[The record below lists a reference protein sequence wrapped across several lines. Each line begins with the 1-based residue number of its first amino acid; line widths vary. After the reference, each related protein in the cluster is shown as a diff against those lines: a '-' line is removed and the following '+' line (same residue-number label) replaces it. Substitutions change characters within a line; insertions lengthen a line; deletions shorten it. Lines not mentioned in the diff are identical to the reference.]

1 MPDQLPVVTVCT
13 LIYNSG
19 HWVIEALKSVQA
31 QSYEKTS
38 IQNIV
43 IDDGSADNSADLVSE
58 WIRLNNFQC
67 LFIRHGVNQGIC
79 KSLNEALRHTTG
91 KYFTSLGDD
100 LWKANRLATMVS
112 VFEKLPDDFALIHT
126 PVDFCD
132 ESGNVT
138 RYNYQRKNRVREG
151 TVFTEIVANGSM
163 VIPPSAI
170 YKTAC
175 IRKAG
180 GYNEEMVFEDLDMM
194 LKLSFLYKFKWLP
207 EALTV
212 YRIQNKNSSSNTD
225 FFIKEGAFTL
235 PLYYIQS
242 TSPFIG
248 REKKID
254 RIILK
259 NQAAAK
265 RAYHL
270 SKDKKDIGPVNIF
283 YYAVFD
289 SYVLD
294 FLREERLLMRYLL
307 QLTKLFLFRKRAG
320 YSIRDIA
327 YLFRIYFNTG

>member
-1 MPDQLPVVTVCT
+1 MPDQFPVVTVCT

-31 QSYEKTS
+31 QSYPKSS
-38 IQNIV
+38 IQNII

-58 WIRLNNFQC
+58 WIRQNSFQC
-67 LFIRHGVNQGIC
+67 LFIRHEVNQGIC
-79 KSLNEALRHTTG
+79 RSLNEALRHTTG
-91 KYFTSLGDD
+91 QYFTSLGDD
-100 LWKANRLATMVS
+100 LWKLNRLATLVS
-112 VFEKLPDDFALIHT
+112 AFEKLPDDFALIHT

-132 ESGNVT
+132 ESGNIT
-138 RYNYQRKNRVREG
+138 RHNFKRKNSVLEG
-151 TVFTEIVANGSM
+151 NVFTEIVKNGSM

-170 YKTAC
+170 FKTAC
-175 IRKAG
+175 ILKAG
-180 GYNEEMVFEDLDMM
+180 GYNEELVFEDLDMM
-194 LKLSFLYKFKWLP
+194 LKLSDQYKFKWLP

-225 FFIKEGAFTL
+225 FFIKAGVFTL

-242 TSPFIG
+242 TSPFLG

-270 SKDKKDIGPVNIF
+270 SKDKKDIGPVNLF
-283 YYAVFD
+283 FYAVFD

-294 FLREERLLMRYLL
+294 FLRDERLLMRYLL
-307 QLTKLFLFRKRAG
+307 QLTKLFLFRRRAG
-320 YSIRDIA
+320 YSIKDIA
-327 YLFRIYFNTG
+327 YLFRIYFKT